1 MGMKANGSKP
11 NPEDFAGGKDA
22 YDKIRFQ
29 IREQQQQRN
38 ISKDEESR
46 SYQSE
51 TEKLSN
57 TAFRAKMSHK
67 RHNFKYGYPLQR
79 KSRYSGGGS
88 SSMTS
93 SLQSSIHSTD
103 GCDNPKR
110 VSIESLKGRQQS
122 TQKNREQ
129 NLVRQYSITEN
140 DNRASTSFENL
151 NRSQAVNNQI
161 GTNHNSEY
169 GNISMK

>member
-38 ISKDEESR
+38 ISKDAESR
-46 SYQSE
+46 SFQSE
-51 TEKLSN
+51 TDKLS
-57 TAFRAKMSHK
+57 TTTFQAKMSHK